1 MSDEYLWDRSGPRDP
16 EVERLERLLG
26 RLQSATP
33 EPDWLHERAPR
44 MHVGAP
50 LLALAA
56 ALILACGAA
65 LWTARRPVEPAWSVT
80 RVDGTP
86 VIGARKLT
94 GAGQL
99 AVGEQLTTDDR
110 SRASV
115 AVADVGR
122 LDIAP
127 DTQIRLVGTRGGRHR
142 VALDRGTVHATIWAP
157 PGEVVVDTPAS
168 SAVDLGCAYTL
179 SVAPDGAGVIEVEVG
194 WVGFEFNGREA
205 FIPAGARCATRPR
218 VGPGTPY
225 YDALD
230 QRARDALAVI
240 DFGAPADTARE
251 AAIAAVISAARRED
265 AMTVWHL
272 LGRVPAGD
280 RDQVFDAL
288 ARLVPPPAGVTR
300 EGIRNGDRA
309 MRDRWWDAL
318 DLGTS
323 SWWRMWEREWR

>member
-65 LWTARRPVEPAWSVT
+65 LWMARRPVEPAWSVT

-86 VIGARKLT
+86 VIGARRLT

-99 AVGEQLTTDDR
+99 AVGELLTTDDR

-168 SAVDLGCAYTL
+168 TAVDLGCAYTL

-225 YDALD
+225 LP
-230 QRARDALAVI
+230 RARSA
-240 DFGAPADTARE
+240 GARRARRDRLRRAGRDGAARGDRRRHLGGTARGRDDCV
-251 AAIAAVISAARRED
+251 APPGTSARRRPGPGLRS
-265 AMTVWHL
+265 T
-272 LGRVPAGD
+272 RPA
-280 RDQVFDAL
+280 
-288 ARLVPPPAGVTR
+288 
-300 EGIRNGDRA
+300 RA
-309 MRDRWWDAL
+309 APRRRHA
-318 DLGTS
+318 
-323 SWWRMWEREWR
+323 